1 MEPKRASLILVV
13 AAALPAA
20 GIAVWSLQR
29 TARDLVNPCITWE
42 TPPGAVL
49 HISPDDPCR
58 TRGAEYRSRAETSAM
73 AMLIPGGVLAAALL
87 AVAGAAQQRR
97 RMLLAA
103 GVWMYLETLVVFT
116 IAPLT
121 LIAATAFLVAAN
133 RTSVSST

>member
-1 MEPKRASLILVV
+1 
-13 AAALPAA
+13 
-20 GIAVWSLQR
+20 
-29 TARDLVNPCITWE
+29 
-42 TPPGAVL
+42 
-49 HISPDDPCR
+49 
-58 TRGAEYRSRAETSAM
+58 
-73 AMLIPGGVLAAALL
+73 MLIPGGVLAAALL